1 MSEPIYP
8 IQRRGLMLVLSS
20 PSGAGKTTIA
30 HRLLKTDANLQL
42 SISVT
47 TRPRRPG
54 EVDQKDYFFIDKPRF
69 DQMVENEELLE
80 HAVVFDN
87 CYGTPKG
94 PVLANLERGQDVL
107 FDIDWQGRRQLAEKE
122 ASDLVSVFILPPSAA
137 ELARRLKSRAQ
148 DSAEVIA
155 KRMAKASH
163 EMNQY
168 FDYDYVIVNTDLDQ
182 SVAHVH
188 AILEA
193 ERFKRTRQVGV
204 GDFIKQLQADLQ
216 TLG

>member
-1 MSEPIYP
+1 MSTPLYP

-30 HRLLKTDANLQL
+30 HRLLKTDDNLQL

-54 EVDQKDYFFIDKPRF
+54 EVDREDYYFVDHTRF
-69 DQMVENEELLE
+69 NEMIKEDAFLE

-87 CYGTPKG
+87 FYGTPTK
-94 PVLANLERGQDVL
+94 PVTTNLTLGKDVL
-107 FDIDWQGRRQLAEKE
+107 FDIDWQGRRQLAEKIP
-122 ASDLVSVFILPPSAA
+122 SDLVSVFILPPSAA

-148 DSAEVIA
+148 DSAEVIT
-155 KRMAKASH
+155 KRMAKASD

-193 ERFKRTRQVGV
+193 ERFRRTRQVGV
-204 GDFIKQLQADLQ
+204 GDFIKQLQNDLQ